1 MLLLALDDEEEEEE
15 KENFEVETL
24 DEREEMAN
32 ANGKREKEAKQF
44 PNPRWGSIVKKAGAR
59 NESLQSSKFTRA
71 EKKGSEIGAINLTIK
86 FPRETKLYP
95 RQTYT
100 VQRVVPSL
108 NENEK

>member
-24 DEREEMAN
+24 DEREEMGN

-44 PNPRWGSIVKKAGAR
+44 PNPRGQLSKRQGREMRAC
-59 NESLQSSKFTRA
+59 SKFTRA

>member
-1 MLLLALDDEEEEEE
+1 MRTENERKKRNNFLILAGSQLS
-15 KENFEVETL
+15 KRQG
-24 DEREEMAN
+24 REMRAC
-32 ANGKREKEAKQF
+32 
-44 PNPRWGSIVKKAGAR
+44 
-59 NESLQSSKFTRA
+59 SKFTRA

-100 VQRVVPSL
+100 LVHTVQRVGPSL

>member
-1 MLLLALDDEEEEEE
+1 MLLLALNDEEEEEE

-59 NESLQSSKFTRA
+59 NE
-71 EKKGSEIGAINLTIK
+71 NLFK
-86 FPRETKLYP
+86 VYASGKERK
-95 RQTYT
+95 RN
-100 VQRVVPSL
+100 RGDKSDD
-108 NENEK
+108 